1 LNCQRFQIHYK
12 KNFKNFP
19 TKSTL
24 IQAKKQ
30 LEICAKIKPMMLT
43 ALGIIVVLIGI
54 VFIICLS
61 SEIKV
66 NWSKSLSRFSYVL
79 ALY

>member
-1 LNCQRFQIHYK
+1 
-12 KNFKNFP
+12 
-19 TKSTL
+19 L

-30 LEICAKIKPMMLT
+30 LEICAKIKPMMLM

-61 SEIKV
+61 SKIKV

>member
-1 LNCQRFQIHYK
+1 
-12 KNFKNFP
+12 
-19 TKSTL
+19 L

-79 ALY
+79 ALYRILG